1 MSRETFVEKQR
12 RLAGEVPVPKRGRP
26 SMNLSEEEKRER
38 HKASS
43 IKSKAKLKLINLAID
58 EPLLGLFK
66 EEKARRSKQYGF
78 ELSHKQFLKV
88 LLRDHGD
95 RKGLP
100 KA

>member
-12 RLAGEVPVPKRGRP
+12 RESGEKPAPKRGRP
-26 SMNLSEEEKRER
+26 SMNLSEEERKER

-43 IKSKAKLKLINLAID
+43 IRSKEKLKLINLAID

-66 EEKARRSKQYGF
+66 EEKAKRSKQYGF
-78 ELSHKQFLKV
+78 DLSHKQFLKV
-88 LLRDHGD
+88 LLQDHRV